1 MAATPLE
8 QVRHREK
15 CQFTSSS
22 SSSHEL
28 GVTEHEMEST
38 TSERTYDP
46 LKILYFCTECQQNLL
61 LTSTQI
67 LKHKRSHKNSSNEKS
82 NETNII

>member
-15 CQFTSSS
+15 CQFTSSA
-22 SSSHEL
+22 SHQHDINAHD
-28 GVTEHEMEST
+28 TEQS
-38 TSERTYDP
+38 TSEQTYDP

-82 NETNII
+82 IETNVT